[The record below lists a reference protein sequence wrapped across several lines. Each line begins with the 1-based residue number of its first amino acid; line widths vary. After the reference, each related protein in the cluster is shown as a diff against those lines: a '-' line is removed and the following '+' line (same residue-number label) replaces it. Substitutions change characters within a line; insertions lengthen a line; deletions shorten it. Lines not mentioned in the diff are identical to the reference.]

1 MDRIKSRF
9 RFIPTML
16 YLMLA
21 LGIVGCARQPEYA
34 PPLLSGSDVA
44 IEVSKLQEG
53 IPLFLTHDHRGKK
66 ISFFVVKIDNTV
78 LSFLDACNAC
88 YPHKRGYK
96 YDHGMI
102 VCLYCKEKYLI
113 NEIAAGSGNCY
124 PIKLPGRIQAG
135 RYLIAVL
142 SLEKNANKF

>member
-1 MDRIKSRF
+1 MKLSLS
-9 RFIPTML
+9 FILAML
-16 YLMLA
+16 YMLLA
-21 LGIVGCARQPEYA
+21 LGIVACARQPEYA
-34 PPLLSGSDVA
+34 PPLRSGSDIA

-53 IPLFLTHDHRGKK
+53 IPLFLTYHHKEKK

-102 VCLYCKEKYLI
+102 VCLYCKEKYLM

-124 PIKLPGRIQAG
+124 PIKLSGRIQAG